1 MAATELATQV
11 ASASSG
17 SFVATRQA
25 YALDQTGDARVIQRV
40 DFSSNRGPSPLGTA
54 QRGSSGT
61 WNAIDTLN
69 LTSLPSDL
77 TSNLINVGD
86 NSMVIMQVEFSLA
99 TAQDITITP
108 LMFDNQATPVI
119 MGVLAP
125 HVFSLDFGFYKGGA
139 NYVTPAFAWDT
150 YGAHNIGIHLTQWG
164 DAGGAGYVK
173 VYGWVI

>member
-108 LMFDNQATPVI
+108 LMFD
-119 MGVLAP
+119 
-125 HVFSLDFGFYKGGA
+125 KGGA